1 MPSFHLDFET
11 KSRCDIKKSGA
22 YRYAND
28 PSTEILCMAIAEG
41 NGEPVLWRV
50 GDINYGDAVAYTDE
64 NYAMELARRAST
76 DKQAII
82 YAHNAGFERSVSD
95 ALWAKTFGFQAPH
108 YSQWRCTAAMG
119 RRAALPASLDKLAEA
134 LKLNHQKDPKGK
146 ALIRKFSIPQKIG
159 KKKGQFIEPQDD
171 PEAFKE
177 FCDYCLQDVRTEQE
191 IHRVLKDFV
200 LDGVPLETFI
210 LDMEINGRGFPV
222 NLDALHKALKI
233 VEEETQRLEE
243 EFRTVTGMVKDE
255 TGFFYPSEDGLNP
268 SQGKK
273 FLQWLQDRGYKRD
286 DLKAETLTEVL
297 EDEDSQLSP
306 EVRRAL
312 QLRATLQFASLKK
325 IPAMINCAGPHD
337 NRVRG
342 TLTFHG
348 AGTGRWSAT
357 LVQPQNFKR
366 PTIDET
372 EAVYDAI
379 CEGCDSEWL
388 REIYGSPLEMI
399 SSSVRHFIHN
409 VDQGPMLSA
418 DYASIEARVLAWQAQ
433 EEWKM
438 EVFRTHGKIYEA
450 TACQM
455 FGMKMSDFDDYKK
468 KTGKNHPARQKAKS
482 GELGCGFAGGVGA
495 LLKMGA
501 IKQGLAEKDLGPIV
515 RAWREAN
522 PNICKFWRD
531 IDQAAKGAIK
541 QPNIK
546 FHFGIGCH
554 FYRARTAGMNYLF
567 MVLPNGRKIAYPQ
580 PELVPQLSW
589 KTKDKEEVVRTKD
602 GYEIVEVPGK
612 WFFQLNPS
620 VDDILK
626 ARQKFSN
633 VRTGEAITIF
643 SSITPAKWG
652 RVPLSAGT
660 LTENCVQGIA
670 FDFMAHGALNAA
682 KAGYEICALIHDEAL
697 SAYHPERG
705 QTLEEFVSLLTQL
718 PAWAEGMP
726 LKAEGD
732 VVKFYK
738 K

>member
-1 MPSFHLDFET
+1 MSIYHVDIET
-11 KSRCDIKKSGA
+11 RSRCDLKTRGA
-22 YRYAND
+22 HRYARD
-28 PSTEILCMAIAEG
+28 ASTEILCLAIAKG
-41 NGEPVLWRV
+41 NNEPRIWVPKVWRHLV
-50 GDINYGDAVAYTDE
+50 EHDIIAE
-64 NYAMELARRAST
+64 ELLFEMSF
-76 DKQAII
+76 DKEAIV
-82 YAHNAGFERSVSD
+82 YAHNASFEVACLTALMEKTTGF
-95 ALWAKTFGFQAPH
+95 KPPH
-108 YSQWRCTAAMG
+108 HSQWRCTAAMG
-119 RRAALPASLDKLAEA
+119 RRAALPASLEKLAEA
-134 LKLNHQKDPKGK
+134 LKLGHQKDPKGK
-146 ALIRKFSIPQKIG
+146 ALIRKFSIPQTVG
-159 KKKGQFIEPQDD
+159 KLKGQFINPEDD

-177 FCDYCLQDVRTEQE
+177 FTAYCKQDVAVEQE
-191 IHRVLKDFV
+191 IHRVLKDFE
-200 LDGVPLETFI
+200 LSGTPLETFI

-233 VEEETQRLEE
+233 VEEESSRLTDQ
-243 EFRTVTGMVKDE
+243 FTKLTGCSPNQNAV
-255 TGFFYPSEDGLNP
+255 
-268 SQGKK
+268 
-273 FLQWLQDRGYKRD
+273 FLAWLKSRGYEGDNLR
-286 DLKAETLTEVL
+286 AETLEETLEDADFDPTTEVG
-297 EDEDSQLSP
+297 Q
-306 EVRRAL
+306 AL
-312 QLRATLQFASLKK
+312 QLKKMISYASLKK

-372 EAVYDAI
+372 EAVYAAVGS
-379 CEGCDSEWL
+379 GCSAEWL
-388 REIYGSPLEMI
+388 REMFGSPLEMI
-399 SSSVRHFIHN
+399 SSSIRHFIHD

-418 DYASIEARVLAWQAQ
+418 DYAAIEARVIAWQAQ
-433 EEWKM
+433 EVWKM

-455 FGMKMSDFDDYKK
+455 FGMQMSDFDDYKK

-501 IKQGLAEKDLGPIV
+501 LKQGLTEKELGPIV
-515 RAWREAN
+515 KAWRDAN

-531 IDQAAKGAIK
+531 IDQAAKNAIK
-541 QPNIK
+541 QPNTQ

-554 FYRARTAGMNYLF
+554 FYSAKTAGMLYLF
-567 MVLPNGRKIAYPQ
+567 MVLPNGRRIAYPQ

-589 KTKDKEEVVRTKD
+589 KTPDKEEVNLVE
-602 GYEIVEVPGK
+602 GAYEITEVPGR
-612 WFFQLNPS
+612 WFFQLNPR
-620 VDDILK
+620 VEDVLK
-626 ARQKFSN
+626 VRQMYSN
-633 VRTGEAITIF
+633 VRTGEAITIY
-643 SSITPAKWG
+643 SSITHATWG

-670 FDFMAHGALNAA
+670 FDFMAEGALNAS

-697 SAYHPERG
+697 SAYHPEKG
-705 QTLEEFVSLLTQL
+705 QTLEEFVALLTQL
-718 PAWAEGMP
+718 PSWAEGMP

-732 VVKFYK
+732 IVKFYK

>member
-1 MPSFHLDFET
+1 MLEYSLDYET
-11 KSRCDIKKSGA
+11 RSRCDLRKLGA

-28 PSTEILCMAIAEG
+28 KSTEIMCFSLAKEKE
-41 NGEPVLWRV
+41 EPRIWVPKKWRYLV
-50 GDINYGDAVAYTDE
+50 YDQIPWVRDDD
-64 NYAMELARRAST
+64 LALLSQKEST
-76 DKQAII
+76 ISAF
-82 YAHNAGFERSVSD
+82 NAGFEVAITQ
-95 ALWAKTFGFQAPH
+95 ALFTKTTGFKIPH
-108 YSQWRCTAAMG
+108 YSQWRCVAAMA
-119 RRAALPASLDKLAEA
+119 RRAALPASLEKLGEA
-134 LKLNHQKDPKGK
+134 LKLTSQKDPKGK
-146 ALIRKFSIPQKIG
+146 ALIRKFSVPQTVG
-159 KKKGQFIEPQDD
+159 KLKGQFINPEDD
-171 PEAFKE
+171 PESFRE
-177 FCDYCLQDVRTEQE
+177 FCLYCLQDTRTETTA
-191 IHRVLKDFV
+191 RKVLKDFE
-200 LDGVPLETFI
+200 LSGIPLETFI

-233 VEEETQRLEE
+233 VEEESERLGG
-243 EFRTVTGMVKDE
+243 EFTKLTGCSPNQNAV
-255 TGFFYPSEDGLNP
+255 
-268 SQGKK
+268 
-273 FLQWLQDRGYKRD
+273 FLAWLKERGYDGDNLR
-286 DLKAETLTEVL
+286 AETLEETL
-297 EDEDSQLSP
+297 EDEDFDP
-306 EVRRAL
+306 TTEVGRAL
-312 QLRATLQFASLKK
+312 TLKKQISYASLKK

-372 EAVYDAI
+372 EAVYAAI
-379 CEGCDSEWL
+379 SDGCSAEWL
-388 REIYGSPLEMI
+388 SEIYGNPLEMI
-399 SSSVRHFIHN
+399 SSSVRHFIHD

-418 DYASIEARVLAWQAQ
+418 DYASIEARVLAWQAS

-482 GELGCGFAGGVGA
+482 GELGCGFNGGVGA

-501 IKQGLAEKDLGPIV
+501 LKQGLTEKELGPIV
-515 RAWREAN
+515 KAWRDAN

-531 IDQAAKGAIK
+531 IDYAAKNAIK
-541 QPNIK
+541 QPNTK

-554 FYRARTAGMNYLF
+554 FYSAKTAGMLYLF
-567 MVLPNGRKIAYPQ
+567 MVLPNGRRIAYPQ

-589 KTKDKEEVVRTKD
+589 KTKDREVVELID
-602 GYEIVEVPGK
+602 GVEVITEIPGK
-612 WFFQLNPS
+612 WYFQLNPTIE
-620 VDDILK
+620 DILRAK
-626 ARQKFSN
+626 EKYSN

-643 SSITPAKWG
+643 SSITYATWG
-652 RVPLSAGT
+652 RTPLSAGT

-670 FDFMAHGALNAA
+670 FDFMAEGALNAS

-697 SAYHPERG
+697 SAYHPEKG
-705 QTLEEFVSLLTQL
+705 QTLEEFVALLTKL

>member
-1 MPSFHLDFET
+1 MSTFHLDFET
-11 KSRCDIKKSGA
+11 RSRCDLKKCGA
-22 YRYAND
+22 YRYAGD
-28 PSTEILCMAIAEG
+28 ASTLILCMAIAEG

-50 GDINYGDAVAYTDE
+50 GDINYGDAVAYSDE
-64 NYAMELARRAST
+64 NYAMELARRASK
-76 DKQAII
+76 DKRAII
-82 YAHNAGFERSVSD
+82 YAHNAGFERSISD
-95 ALWAKTFGFQAPH
+95 ALWTKTFGLPAPH

-119 RRAALPASLDKLAEA
+119 RRAALPANLEKLAEA
-134 LKLNHQKDPKGK
+134 LKLGHQKDPKGK
-146 ALIRKFSIPQKIG
+146 ALIRKFSIPQTVG
-159 KKKGQFIEPQDD
+159 KLKGHFINPEDD
-171 PEAFKE
+171 PDAFKE
-177 FCDYCLQDVRTEQE
+177 FCEYCIQDVKVEQE
-191 IHRVLKDFV
+191 IHRVLKDFE
-200 LDGVPLETFI
+200 LSGTPLETFV

-233 VEEETQRLEE
+233 VEEESERLGG
-243 EFRTVTGMVKDE
+243 EFTKLVGC
-255 TGFFYPSEDGLNP
+255 NP
-268 SQGKK
+268 GQNAV
-273 FLQWLQDRGYKRD
+273 FLAWLKARGYEGDNLR
-286 DLKAETLTEVL
+286 AETLEETLEDGDFDPTTEVG
-297 EDEDSQLSP
+297 Q
-306 EVRRAL
+306 AL
-312 QLRATLQFASLKK
+312 TLKKQISYASLKK
-325 IPAMINCAGPHD
+325 IPAMINCAGPQD

-379 CEGCDSEWL
+379 CAGCDATWL
-388 REIYGSPLEMI
+388 SEIYGNPLEMI
-399 SSSVRHFIHN
+399 SSSVRHFIHD

-418 DYASIEARVLAWQAQ
+418 DYAAIEARVIAWQAQ

-501 IKQGLAEKDLGPIV
+501 LKQGLTEKELGPIV
-515 RAWREAN
+515 KAWREAN

-541 QPNIK
+541 QPNTQ

-554 FYRARTAGMNYLF
+554 FYSAKTAGMLYLF
-567 MVLPNGRKIAYPQ
+567 MVLPNGRRIAYPQ

-589 KTKDKEEVVRTKD
+589 KTKDREDVELID
-602 GYEIVEVPGK
+602 GEYVITEIPGK
-612 WFFQLNPS
+612 WFFLLNPTIE
-620 VDDILK
+620 DILR
-626 ARQKFSN
+626 AREKFSN

-670 FDFMAHGALNAA
+670 FDFMAEGALNAS

-705 QTLEEFVSLLTQL
+705 QTLEEFVALLTKL

-732 VVKFYK
+732 IVKFYK